1 MLHPSVY
8 NINYKNEFLNL
19 SSDPVTSQTELP
31 ILVFLKKLKSQ
42 QDISNHCRCRDHENI
57 NNGKYHRLMSNKEL

>member
-19 SSDPVTSQTELP
+19 SSDTVTSQTELP
-31 ILVFLKKLKSQ
+31 ILVFKK
-42 QDISNHCRCRDHENI
+42 N
-57 NNGKYHRLMSNKEL
+57 